1 MTYDCAFS
9 HLAIGVPD
17 IPAAARFYA
26 EVFGFE
32 SAEGSFTAA
41 GDDMVRLLEVP
52 DADLEGLFMRKDGIF
67 IELLKY
73 TNSFRG
79 RELPLKDNEYG
90 FVHLSFRTSDL
101 EETLRRVDELGG
113 TVLHDTRI
121 EMEMPGAEHPTT
133 FMFVLDPYG
142 NRIELINHLDLE
154 SVQGHRDFLRVG
166 RLDWAT
172 RELIPSSAAA
182 AGR

>member
-1 MTYDCAFS
+1 MSYDCAFS

-17 IPAAARFYA
+17 IQAAARFYA

-32 SAEGSFTAA
+32 AAEGTFSAA
-41 GDDMVRLLEVP
+41 GEDMVRLLEVP

-113 TVLHDTRI
+113 TVLPDTRI
-121 EMEMPGAEHPTT
+121 AMEMPGAEHPTT

-142 NRIELINHLDLE
+142 NRIELIEHLDVE

-166 RLDWAT
+166 KLDWAT
-172 RELIPSSAAA
+172 RELTPSGVPA
-182 AGR
+182 R

>member
-1 MTYDCAFS
+1 MSSDFAAFS

-32 SAEGSFTAA
+32 AAEGSFAAA
-41 GDDMVRLLEVP
+41 GEDMVRLLEVP

-73 TNSFRG
+73 TNSFSR

-90 FVHLSFRTSDL
+90 FVHLSFRVADL
-101 EETLRRVDELGG
+101 EDTLRKIGELGG
-113 TVLHDTRI
+113 TVLPDTRI
-121 EMEMPGAEHPTT
+121 EMDMPGAEHPTT
-133 FMFVLDPYG
+133 FMFVLDPFG
-142 NRIELINHLDLE
+142 NRIELIQHLDLE

-166 RLDWAT
+166 KLDWAT
-172 RELIPSSAAA
+172 RELRASSV
-182 AGR
+182 R

>member
-1 MTYDCAFS
+1 MSYDCAFS

-32 SAEGSFTAA
+32 AAEGPFTAA
-41 GDDMVRLLEVP
+41 GEDMVRLLEVP

-101 EETLRRVDELGG
+101 QETLRRADEWGG
-113 TVLHDTRI
+113 TVLPDTRI

-133 FMFVLDPYG
+133 FMFVLDPFG
-142 NRIELINHLDLE
+142 NRIELIQHLDVE

-166 RLDWAT
+166 KLDWAT
-172 RELIPSSAAA
+172 RRLPVSSV
-182 AGR
+182 R